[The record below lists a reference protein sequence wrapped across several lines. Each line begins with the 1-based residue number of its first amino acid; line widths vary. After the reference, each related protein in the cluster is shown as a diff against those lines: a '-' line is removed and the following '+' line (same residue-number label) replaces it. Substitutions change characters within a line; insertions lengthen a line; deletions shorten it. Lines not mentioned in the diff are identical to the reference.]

1 MPPQNPLS
9 RRQFVKDAGGL
20 LIGFSFGN
28 PAALPSILRISS
40 SPEAIHTPP
49 AARLD
54 SWLRLAPDGT
64 IHVFT
69 GKTDIG
75 MGVQTALLQIVA
87 EELDVSLQS
96 VSFTMG
102 DTAMTVDQ
110 GGVGGSTSLMLGS
123 KPLRNAAA
131 TARFLLLRLASRRL
145 GVPVDRLQVKNGL
158 VSITGDLAK
167 SVSYAV
173 LAGESELTD
182 DLTVSGQG
190 FALNAEGLGKPK
202 DPASYTIV
210 GQSIPRLDIPPKVQG
225 QFHYVTDVRIPG
237 MLHGRV
243 IRPPAVGA
251 NLIRVDDTPLKMIP
265 GLPRTVVRGNFVG
278 IVAETEWAAIQAAAA
293 LKITWTKPASA
304 FPEQNELYQYMRDTP
319 AKASKSGAIRGDA
332 PAAFLRSA
340 KRVEASYEWPFQSH
354 ATMGP
359 GCAVA
364 EVHSDGVT
372 TIWSGC
378 QKPHA
383 LRKGIAD
390 LLKIPVDAVTVNWVE
405 DAGSYGRPGFEDA
418 AADAAVLSQA
428 LGKPVRVQWMRSDMT
443 LWGAKGP
450 AVLCDLRAGLDE
462 HGQLAAFGFTSRA
475 FSGGETF
482 YHPDTAG
489 NFLAAQLMGV
499 PNTTGKDEFA
509 EFGEH
514 SASYNFPN
522 IQSIAHVVPALYPS
536 ASPLRTT
543 HLRDPEGP
551 AVTFAVESFL
561 DEVAAAAQIDP
572 IDFRLAYLDDPRAKA
587 ALVAVAERAGWDR
600 RASPKTNAATADL
613 VTGRGIAF
621 GTRRGTY
628 VATVA
633 EVEVHRRTGAV
644 RVKRLVCAHD
654 CGLIVNPD
662 GLRGTI
668 EANLIQSMSRGLK
681 EEVMFDRA
689 SVTSVDWQT
698 YPVATS
704 LDIPEQ
710 IDIVLLNHPELP
722 AAGAGEPASRPTA
735 ASMANA
741 IFDATGARVR
751 QVPLTPSR
759 IVAALAMMQ
768 TERSSLKIEPHDEQT
783 IPSADEARSNLLGQ
797 T

>member
-1 MPPQNPLS
+1 MAPQNPFS

-20 LIGFSFGN
+20 LIGFSLGN
-28 PAALPSILRISS
+28 PATLPRMIGMSA
-40 SPEAIHTPP
+40 SPETIHTPS
-49 AARLD
+49 AASLD
-54 SWLRLAPDGT
+54 SWLRIERDGT
-64 IHVFT
+64 IRVFT

-75 MGVQTALLQIVA
+75 MGVQTALIQIVA
-87 EELDVSLQS
+87 EELDVSPQS
-96 VSFTMG
+96 VSFVMG
-102 DTAMTVDQ
+102 DTGTTVDQ
-110 GGVGGSTSLMLGS
+110 GGVGGSTSVMLGS

-131 TARFLLLRLASRRL
+131 TARFLLLRLASSRFD
-145 GVPVDRLQVKNGL
+145 VPVEQLQVKDGI
-158 VSITGDLAK
+158 VGVRDDASK
-167 SVSYAV
+167 SVAYGILVAERK
-173 LAGESELTD
+173 LKDE
-182 DLTVSGQG
+182 LTVSGQG
-190 FALNAEGLGKPK
+190 FGLNVEGLGKPK
-202 DPASYTIV
+202 APASYTVV
-210 GQSIPRLDIPPKVQG
+210 GQSIPRVDIPPKVQG
-225 QFHYVTDVRIPG
+225 QFRYITDVRVAE

-243 IRPPAVGA
+243 VRPPGA
-251 NLIRVDDTPLKMIP
+251 GATLVRVDETSIKSIP
-265 GLPRTVVRGNFVG
+265 GLIRIVVRGNFVG
-278 IVAETEWAAIQAAAA
+278 VVAESEWSAVRAAEA
-293 LKITWTKPASA
+293 LKITWTKPAPA
-304 FPEQNELYQYMRDTP
+304 FPEQNELYHHIRKTP
-319 AKASKSGAIRGDA
+319 AKASKVGKGTEDAAGALVG
-332 PAAFLRSA
+332 AAKL
-340 KRVEASYEWPFQSH
+340 VEASYEWPFQSH

-364 EVHSDGVT
+364 DVRSDGVT
-372 TIWSGC
+372 SIWSGC

-390 LLKIPVDAVTVNWVE
+390 LLKLPVDAVQVNWVE

-418 AADAAVLSQA
+418 AADAVVLSQA
-428 LGKPVRVQWMRSDMT
+428 IGKPVRVQWMRSDMSG
-443 LWGAKGP
+443 WGTKGP
-450 AVLCDLRAGLDE
+450 AVTCDLRAGLDA
-462 HGQLAAFGFTSRA
+462 HGRVTGFEFTSRA

-522 IQSIAHVVPALYPS
+522 IHAIAHVVPALYPS

-561 DEVAAAAQIDP
+561 DEVAAAARVDP
-572 IDFRLAYLDDPRAKA
+572 VDFRIAYLDDPRAKA
-587 ALVAVAERAGWDR
+587 ALASVAERASWDR
-600 RASPKTNAATADL
+600 RPSPRSNSGTGDI

-633 EVEVHRRTGAV
+633 EVEVNRRTGAV
-644 RVKRLVCAHD
+644 WVRRLVCAHD

-668 EANLIQSMSRGLK
+668 EANLIQSMSRSLK
-681 EEVMFDRA
+681 EEVTFNREN
-689 SVTSVDWQT
+689 VTSVDWQS
-698 YPVATS
+698 YLVAMS
-704 LDIPEQ
+704 LDVPEQ
-710 IDIVLLNHPELP
+710 VDIVLLNHPELP

-735 ASMANA
+735 ASIANA

-751 QVPLTPSR
+751 QAPLNPSR
-759 IVAALAMMQ
+759 IKAALA
-768 TERSSLKIEPHDEQT
+768 R
-783 IPSADEARSNLLGQ
+783 IPSE
-797 T
+797 

>member
-1 MPPQNPLS
+1 MAPKNPVS

-20 LIGFSFGN
+20 LIGFSLGH
-28 PAALPSILRISS
+28 PSALPRILRA
-40 SPEAIHTPP
+40 SPEALNTPA

-54 SWLRLAPDGT
+54 SWLRIERDGT
-64 IHVFT
+64 IRVFT

-75 MGVQTALLQIVA
+75 MGVETALMQIVA
-87 EELDVSLQS
+87 EELEVSLQS
-96 VSFTMG
+96 VSFVMG

-123 KPLRNAAA
+123 KPLRNASA
-131 TARFLLLRLASRRL
+131 TARLMLLQLASRRL
-145 GVPVDRLQVKNGL
+145 GVPFEELQVKNGV
-158 VSITGDLAK
+158 VSAK
-167 SVSYAV
+167 ADAAKNVSYGV
-173 LAGESELTD
+173 LVAESELNES
-182 DLTVSGQG
+182 LTVSGQG
-190 FALNAEGLGKPK
+190 FALNVEGLGKPK
-202 DPASYTIV
+202 DPASYAIV
-210 GQSIPRLDIPPKVQG
+210 GQSIPRVDIPPKIQG
-225 QFHYVTDVRIPG
+225 QFHYATDVRIAG

-243 IRPPAVGA
+243 IRPPGVGA
-251 NLIRVDDTPLKMIP
+251 TLIGVDENSVKDISGVTRI
-265 GLPRTVVRGNFVG
+265 VVRGNFVG
-278 IVAETEWAAIQAAAA
+278 VVAESEWAAVRAAQS
-293 LKITWTKPASA
+293 LKMNWTNPAPA
-304 FPEQNELYQYMRDTP
+304 FPNQQELYRHMRETA
-319 AKASKSGAIRGDA
+319 AKASKVGISRGDA
-332 PAAFLRSA
+332 LAALAQAA
-340 KRVEASYEWPFQSH
+340 KRIDATYEWPFQSH

-364 EVHSDGVT
+364 DVHSDGMT

-390 LLKIPVDAVTVNWVE
+390 LLKLPLELVQVSWVE

-418 AADAAVLSQA
+418 AADAALLSQA
-428 LGKPVRVQWMRSDMT
+428 VGKPVRVQWSRADMSG
-443 LWGAKGP
+443 WGSKGP
-450 AVLCDLRAGLDE
+450 AVTCDLRAGMDE
-462 HGQLAAFGFTSRA
+462 RGGVTAFEFTSRA

-489 NFLAAQLMGV
+489 NFLAAQLLGL

-522 IQSIAHVVPALYPS
+522 IRALAHVVPALYPT

-561 DEVAAAAQIDP
+561 DEVAAAARIDP

-587 ALVAVAERAGWDR
+587 VLAAVAERAGWDR
-600 RASPKTNAATADL
+600 RTSPKTANATADI

-633 EVEVHRRTGAV
+633 EVEVHRRSGVV
-644 RVKRLVCAHD
+644 RVQRLVCAHD
-654 CGLIVNPD
+654 CGLIVNPV

-668 EANLIQSMSRGLK
+668 EANLMQSMSRSLK
-681 EEVMFDRA
+681 EEVLFDR
-689 SVTSVDWQT
+689 SNVTSIDWQT
-698 YPVATS
+698 YPVARS
-704 LDIPEQ
+704 LDIPEH
-710 IDIVLLNHPELP
+710 IDVVLLNHPELP
-722 AAGAGEPASRPTA
+722 SSGAGEPASRPTA
-735 ASMANA
+735 AAIANA
-741 IFDATGARVR
+741 IFDATGVRVR
-751 QVPLTPSR
+751 QAPLTPSR
-759 IVAALAMMQ
+759 VKAAFTQ
-768 TERSSLKIEPHDEQT
+768 T
-783 IPSADEARSNLLGQ
+783 
-797 T
+797 